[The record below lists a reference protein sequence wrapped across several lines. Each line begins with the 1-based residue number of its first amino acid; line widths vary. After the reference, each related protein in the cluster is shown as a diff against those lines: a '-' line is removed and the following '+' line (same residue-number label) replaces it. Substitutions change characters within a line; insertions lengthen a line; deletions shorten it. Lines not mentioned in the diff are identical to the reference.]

1 MGMLGEWRASRER
14 RRLAARYLQTLH
26 ASADPADVQW
36 LTGITGD
43 SARATNELDFARRA
57 IALIVAERDALDD
70 RTASDVAHD
79 LASVTDEEA
88 RHDAEAGRRWQTR
101 WRAYSDSLAV
111 RGVSEVPA
119 ARLARVLLAGVGVS
133 APSADQLARAT
144 QCVHGVRAKANEAL
158 RAVFGVASLPDDI
171 RPSAIRG

>member
-26 ASADPADVQW
+26 AAADPADVHW
-36 LTGITGD
+36 LTGLTGD
-43 SARATNELDFARRA
+43 GVTATNELGFARRA

-70 RTASDVAHD
+70 RTASDVAHE
-79 LASVTDEEA
+79 LSIVTDEEA
-88 RHDAEAGRRWQTR
+88 RQDAEAGRRWQAR
-101 WRAYSDSLAV
+101 WRAYGESLAV

-119 ARLARVLLAGVGVS
+119 ARLARVLLAGVGVN
-133 APSADQLARAT
+133 APTPDQLTRAT
-144 QCVHGVRAKANEAL
+144 QCVHGIRAKANEAL

-171 RPSAIRG
+171 RPSAIRS